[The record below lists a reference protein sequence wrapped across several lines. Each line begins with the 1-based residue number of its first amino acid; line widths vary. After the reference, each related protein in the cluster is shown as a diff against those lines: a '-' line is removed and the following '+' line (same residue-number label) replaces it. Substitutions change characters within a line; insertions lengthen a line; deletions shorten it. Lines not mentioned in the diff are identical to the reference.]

1 MKSSDKY
8 QDDRSMESHALKI
21 AFRHAGSQ
29 YPRSSV
35 ADLVSYMKY
44 FAPVLYSRRYCK
56 AICFQWW

>member
-8 QDDRSMESHALKI
+8 QDERSMESHALKI

-35 ADLVSYMKY
+35 ADLVS
-44 FAPVLYSRRYCK
+44 
-56 AICFQWW
+56 